1 MQDLVK
7 LASEGD
13 REAFARLAS
22 SNIDRL
28 YAIARRILQ
37 DPDRAQDAVQSTL
50 LGAWRDLPS
59 LREATRFE
67 AWLNRLLVRACYDEA
82 RRHRA
87 FVANVSVLSIEPS
100 EADKSGWLADRDEL
114 EQVFGQLSVEHR
126 AVVVLHFYVGLP
138 LTAVADALAIPEG
151 TARSR
156 LHYALR
162 QLRSALEADPTYA
175 ASEGRPA

>member
-1 MQDLVK
+1 MQHLVQ
-7 LASEGD
+7 LASQGD

-37 DPDRAQDAVQSTL
+37 DPDRAHDAVQSAL

-59 LREATRFE
+59 LRDTARFE
-67 AWLNRLLVRACYDEA
+67 PWLNRLLVRACYDEA

-87 FVANVSVLSIEPS
+87 HVANVRMLSAEPS

-114 EQVFGQLSVEHR
+114 EQVFGRLSLEHR

-138 LTAVADALAIPEG
+138 LTNVADVLAIPEG

-162 QLRSALEADPTYA
+162 QLRSALETERTQV